1 MKRVLL
7 LNLFYSSL
15 FVILSFTQLIPQED
29 PFRINE
35 TGPVTVK
42 SQDIFLLWM
51 EDIDQT
57 SGTNYKSYQKVYR
70 YKTDGIMLPLDSLDI
85 DTMITKTSRRENS
98 RSGKN
103 VYVDVASGK
112 FNRDPYDDAVSIWRT
127 TNSNQKIEIMI
138 SHFDTTGFFTNS
150 TAISLDAGEDIRQ
163 DDEIY
168 VRTGNFDSDSTD
180 EFIVAYRDAS
190 DSVIFC
196 IYDVDS
202 TLQTTLVNRFSNVKV
217 VGSGLTHFVKYY
229 IETADLNDDGIDEL
243 ISFTWE
249 SSITTSVPI
258 TVQVYA
264 FEGNNIVVKGT
275 TVIQVPALSQT
286 TLQDFI
292 MASAKGQFD
301 SDQSDEL
308 VFSAVAKFLS
318 NNLHV
323 SHHYIL
329 NISQNLQT
337 ISVGPRGQYTLSGLN
352 NHNTNGLTEFALA
365 SGDLNNT
372 YNKRDEVV
380 FAAGDK
386 IRVTEIGDNYNFITR
401 ASIGVLNGG
410 GSDYLQSNN
419 YLKVS
424 DLNMDNWEDIIIVKN
439 IVAGTTNQGFL
450 TAVATFTDST
460 LNEGTERVFARLLAD
475 EGQND
480 TYHQYAITVGNF
492 DGFDFTIGHPTKTT
506 VYGTVEPVVILN
518 APPVHFD
525 KFGNNIFDINSC
537 YNGNDCDFVAT
548 YQGVGTTS
556 TEVTIESHKDWQVSA
571 GIRLKGEYTVA
582 PMGVGIATEY
592 ELWGLYTH
600 GTHFSKS
607 STTGETLTISVTIDA
622 RDDDRIYSIIE
633 DTDVY
638 EYPVF
643 HGNEEVSRRSYFAFV
658 PHTPVGTWF
667 GSKSNYAMSIVPDH
681 EVSNILSY
689 YDSLTNNPDVDQ
701 LLETRGSDRF
711 VVDGTSSYNKNWTLE
726 RFTNVQADTVRENG
740 ADAGVKFI
748 VEATFKFSKKKVS
761 TSKTTIKSGIDLNV
775 KMGNLNT
782 GYGNAEYAVTPYA
795 YWNKDD
801 ALILDYAVQPTLGGG
816 LPTWWEV
823 MYGNNP
829 DPTFTLP
836 WKLDPEKGY
845 TLIDED
851 QRFLTKDIIFSNK
864 YPDQDDTITITTLV
878 HNLSLLP
885 TPTPITIKYYFD
897 DPDSGG
903 IPIIGVNGTNEASTV
918 SNILARGRTDVD
930 FNWVVPA
937 GLPQYPRIYAVLDPD
952 NAITEIHE
960 NNNKGFNILGA
971 SAVSG
976 VEEERYIIPAAYA
989 LYQSYPN
996 PFNPSTTIKYSLPNS
1011 DIVSLKVFDIL
1022 GREVAILLDEY
1033 KTAGTHAVE
1042 FNASGLSSGVYFYQL
1057 HSGNFVETKKMVLI
1071 K

>member
-1 MKRVLL
+1 MLSLLYTSLLVL
-7 LNLFYSSL
+7 
-15 FVILSFTQLIPQED
+15 ISFTPILPQTD
-29 PFRINE
+29 PFGINE
-35 TGPVTVK
+35 TGPITVK
-42 SQDIFLLWM
+42 SEDIFLLWM
-51 EDIDQT
+51 EDI
-57 SGTNYKSYQKVYR
+57 GAGGIKSYQKVYR
-70 YKTDGIMLPLDSLDI
+70 YKTDGILFPLDSLDI
-85 DTMITKTSRRENS
+85 DTMLTMTDRRDDT
-98 RSGKN
+98 RLGKN
-103 VYVDVASGK
+103 IYVDVASGK
-112 FNRDPYDDAVSIWRT
+112 FNRDPYDDVVSIWRT
-127 TNSNQKIEIMI
+127 TQSNQRIEIMI
-138 SHFDTTGFFTNS
+138 SHFDTTGFFTGT
-150 TAISLDAGEDIRQ
+150 TAIDLNAGEDIRQ
-163 DDEIY
+163 DQEIY
-168 VRTGNFDSDSTD
+168 IRTGDFDADSLD

-196 IYDVDS
+196 MYDVDS
-202 TLQTTLVNRFSNVKV
+202 TLQTTLVQRFSNAKV
-217 VGSGLTHFVKYY
+217 AGSGLTHFVKYF

-249 SSITTSVPI
+249 SGVTTSVPI
-258 TVQVYA
+258 TVRVYA
-264 FEGNNIVVKGT
+264 FESNNIVAKGT

-301 SDQSDEL
+301 YDQSDEL
-308 VFSAVAKFLS
+308 VFSAVAKFES

-337 ISVGPRGQYTLSGLN
+337 IFVGPRAQYTLSGSN
-352 NHNTNGLTEFALA
+352 NHNTNGLTEFGLA
-365 SGDLNNT
+365 AGDLNDT

-380 FAAGDK
+380 FAAGN
-386 IRVTEIGDNYNFITR
+386 RVRIAAVNDDYSFQTKALLN
-401 ASIGVLNGG
+401 VQNGG
-410 GSDYLQSNN
+410 GSDYLQSSN

-424 DLNMDNWEDIIIVKN
+424 DMNMDNKEDIIIVKR
-439 IVAGTTNQGFL
+439 ISSGTNAGFL
-450 TAVATFTDST
+450 TAVVNFTDST
-460 LNEGTERVFARLLAD
+460 LNDGTEKTFGRILGDENATSGYRQFAI
-475 EGQND
+475 G
-480 TYHQYAITVGNF
+480 VGNF
-492 DGFDFTIGHPTKTT
+492 DGYDFKIGQPTKTT

-525 KFGNNIFDINSC
+525 KFDNNIFDINTC
-537 YNGNDCDFVAT
+537 YNGNDCDFIAT

-571 GIRLKGEYTVA
+571 GIRASGSINVS
-582 PMGVGIATEY
+582 PMGVGTDINY

-600 GTHFSKS
+600 GKHFSNS

-622 RDDDRIYSIIE
+622 RDDDRIYSVIE

-667 GSKSNYAMSIVPDH
+667 GSKSNYAMNIVPDH

-701 LLETRGSDRF
+701 LLETLGDDRF
-711 VVDGTSSYNKNWTLE
+711 VVDGTSSYNKSWTFE
-726 RFTNVQADTVRENG
+726 RFTNEQADTVRENG

-761 TSKTTIKSGIDLNV
+761 TSKTTIKSSIDLNV
-775 KMGNLNT
+775 EMGNLNT

-801 ALILDYAVQPTLGGG
+801 ALVLDYAVQPTLGGG

-829 DPTFTLP
+829 DPTFILP

-845 TLIDED
+845 TLIDEN
-851 QRFLTKDIIFSNK
+851 QRFLTKEIIFSNRN
-864 YPDQDDTITITTLV
+864 PDPGDTLLITTRV
-878 HNLSLLP
+878 HNFSLLP
-885 TPTPITIKYYFD
+885 TATPVTIRYYLD

-903 IPIIGVNGTNEASTV
+903 VPIIGVNGTNEASTV

-930 FNWVVPA
+930 FNWVVPS

-952 NAITEIHE
+952 NAITETHE

-976 VEEERYIIPAAYA
+976 IEDEGYIIPDEYV

-1033 KTAGTHAVE
+1033 KTAGTHTVE
-1042 FNASGLSSGVYFYQL
+1042 FNAGGLASGVYFYQFRAQ
-1057 HSGNFVETKKMVLI
+1057 NFVETKKMILLR
-1071 K
+1071 